1 MIAVTLTFP
10 ESIILKI
17 DHDRGETNRSKFVV
31 GLIKKAYDYE
41 SQNQVPQKDGL
52 SN

>member
-10 ESIILKI
+10 ETVILKI

-31 GLIKKAYDYE
+31 DLIKKAYDC
-41 SQNQVPQKDGL
+41 QNQIAQKDGL
-52 SN
+52 TN